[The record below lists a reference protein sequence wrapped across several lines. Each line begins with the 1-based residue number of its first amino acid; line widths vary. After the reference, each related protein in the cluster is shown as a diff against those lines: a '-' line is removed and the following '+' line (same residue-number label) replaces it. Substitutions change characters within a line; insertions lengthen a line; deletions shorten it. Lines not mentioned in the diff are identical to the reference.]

1 MYMSGLLLSL
11 WLRLIKAIIAAK
23 PTRIFWKQIQE
34 HVMQAIFFDFGEPFL
49 DQDYHGMAIYF
60 LKAPL
65 LSLPC

>member
-23 PTRIFWKQIQE
+23 PTRIFWKRLQE
-34 HVMQAIFFDFGEPFL
+34 HIMQAIFFDFVEPFL
-49 DQDYHGMAIYF
+49 DQDYHGMAISF
-60 LKAPL
+60 LKAAL